1 MLLRGDDNCG
11 TEYLTERLIS
21 GSLSGI
27 CCNFEWLDKI
37 SELLVMLILEL
48 LRSPYKLFVV
58 MSGSSAP
65 SGRRS
70 LGDSD
75 GANEKWDE
83 LPLRIAGN
91 VCNWIT
97 SLPGV
102 SGIGCP
108 SMCLRKDDTI
118 QLILLLT
125 LFSEKRLEMRNNFV
139 DFFLTASTN

>member
-1 MLLRGDDNCG
+1 MNDKEPILSNYFFNKHKQSPTFFVCLFCFLLIKRCVYWLSKQSFRYKHVLYITFCCGFCLVAMLLRGDDNCG
-11 TEYLTERLIS
+11 SEYLTERLIS
-21 GSLSGI
+21 GSRSGI

-75 GANEKWDE
+75 GADEK
-83 LPLRIAGN
+83 
-91 VCNWIT
+91 
-97 SLPGV
+97 
-102 SGIGCP
+102 
-108 SMCLRKDDTI
+108 
-118 QLILLLT
+118 
-125 LFSEKRLEMRNNFV
+125 
-139 DFFLTASTN
+139 